1 MRFASAAHASEYLK
15 PFWRWPNFSIAE
27 LACRCGGRFCD
38 RAYWHDAAFL
48 DQLQALRGE
57 VGRPIIINSAHRC
70 PQWNAYVGGA
80 PRSRH
85 KQLAVDIAL
94 AGHDRGELYRKSH
107 TLGFMGFG
115 LAQTFLHLDRR
126 RQPATWFY
134 PGSEKLWQI

>member
-27 LACRCGGRFCD
+27 LACRCRGRFCD

-48 DQLQALRGE
+48 DQLQALRDEAGK
-57 VGRPIIINSAHRC
+57 PIIINSAHRC

-80 PRSRH
+80 PHSRH

-94 AGHDRGELYRKSH
+94 AGHDRGELYRKSR
-107 TLGFMGFG
+107 TLGFTGLG

-126 RQPATWFY
+126 RLPATWFY
-134 PGSEKLWQI
+134 SGSEKLWQI